1 MPHRSAVRHWDIFC
15 TVIDNYGDIGVTW
28 RLARQLQHEFGQ
40 SVRLWVDD
48 LASFARLC
56 PDLDPT
62 RDEQPQ
68 HGVTLRRWPTAFPND
83 IATADVV
90 IEAFGCQLPDGY
102 LASMAARAV
111 KPVWLNLEYLSAE
124 DWVEG
129 CHGLPSP
136 HPRLPLTKYFFF
148 PGFSERTGGLIC
160 EAGLLAERARW
171 QADAA
176 AQTAYWNALGVPPRA
191 EDDELRVSLFSY
203 ATPAAGELLTAW
215 ASGARPVRVLVPE
228 GKVLADVARV
238 FGEETLKAGEVRQRG
253 SLTVHVLPFTD
264 QPGYDRLLWSCD
276 FNIVRGEDSFVR
288 AQWAARPFLWHIY
301 WQEED
306 AHLVKLDAFLS
317 HYGASLSDSAR
328 HALITA
334 AHAWNRGQGMDAAW
348 AGLAPQLDELQRHA
362 QGWPKQA
369 LGSADLAS
377 RLVQMVENT
386 LQ

>member
-1 MPHRSAVRHWDIFC
+1 MPYRFSARHWDIFC

-28 RLARQLQHEFGQ
+28 RLARQLRHEFGQ
-40 SVRLWVDD
+40 TVRLWVDD

-56 PDLDPT
+56 PDLDPDL
-62 RDEQPQ
+62 DEQER
-68 HGVTLRRWPTAFPND
+68 HGVTLRRWPTAFPD
-83 IATADVV
+83 GIAAADVV
-90 IEAFGCQLPDGY
+90 IEAFGCQLPDSY
-102 LASMAARAV
+102 LANMAARPV

-148 PGFSERTGGLIC
+148 PGFTERTGGLIC
-160 EAGLLAERARW
+160 EAGLLAERTRW

-176 AQTAYWNALGVPPRA
+176 AQAAYWQQLGVPPRA
-191 EDDELRVSLFSY
+191 EGELRISLFSY
-203 ATPAAGELLTAW
+203 ATPAAGELLQAW
-215 ASGARPVRVLVPE
+215 AAGNRPVRVLVPV
-228 GKVLADVARV
+228 GKVLGDVAAI
-238 FGEETLKAGEVRQRG
+238 FGEETLQAGEVRQQG

-276 FNIVRGEDSFVR
+276 LNIVRGEDSFVR
-288 AQWAARPFLWHIY
+288 AQWAARPLLWHIY
-301 WQEED
+301 FQDED

-317 HYGASLSDSAR
+317 HYGATLSDGACT
-328 HALITA
+328 ALVATH
-334 AHAWNRGQGMDAAW
+334 HAWNRGQGMAEAW
-348 AGLAPQLDELQRHA
+348 AALAPHLDELQGHA
-362 QGWPKQA
+362 HGWPERA
-369 LGSADLAS
+369 LGPSDLAT

>member
-1 MPHRSAVRHWDIFC
+1 MPHRPSVRHWDIFC

-28 RLARQLQHEFGQ
+28 RLARQLQREFGQ
-40 SVRLWVDD
+40 RVRLWVDD

-56 PDLDPT
+56 PGLDPECDGQE
-62 RDEQPQ
+62 RQ
-68 HGVTLRRWPTAFPND
+68 GITLQRWPKTFPD
-83 IATADVV
+83 GIAAAEVV
-90 IEAFGCQLPDGY
+90 IEAFGCQLPDAY
-102 LASMAARAV
+102 LAAMAARLV
-111 KPVWLNLEYLSAE
+111 KPTWLNLEYLSAE

-136 HPRLPLTKYFFF
+136 HPRLPLTKHFFF
-148 PGFSERTGGLIC
+148 PGFTERTGGLIC

-176 AQTAYWNALGVPPRA
+176 AQAAYWSTLGVPPQT
-191 EDDELRVSLFSY
+191 EDELRVSLFSY
-203 ATPAAGELLTAW
+203 ATPAAGELLGTW
-215 ASGARPVRVLVPE
+215 AAGPQPVRVLVPE
-228 GKVLADVARV
+228 GKVLGDVAAV
-238 FGEETLKAGEVRQRG
+238 FGDETLQAGDVRQKGR
-253 SLTVHVLPFTD
+253 LAVHVLPFTD

-276 FNIVRGEDSFVR
+276 VNIVRGEDSFVR

-301 WQEED
+301 LQEED

-317 HYGASLSDSAR
+317 HYGASLSAPAR
-328 HALITA
+328 DALIA
-334 AHAWNRGQGMDAAW
+334 AFHAWNRGQGMAAAW
-348 AGLAPQLDELQRHA
+348 AGLAPQLDELRRHA